1 MTLPTH
7 THAITFP
14 AQPFPQQTAY
24 PGALVHI
31 PERYDSTKPL
41 DIVVYSRGMGSCVSA
56 VAASEP
62 TACRPGGKLRHG
74 ARLVE
79 LFDAA
84 KVNALLVFPE
94 FLVEQATTNPG
105 QLKNVGGTMAFLNGV
120 LASAP
125 VVSALGRVRT
135 VQPDVRSVFLASHSA
150 GWNATGE
157 MITAKDV
164 PVRGVALFD
173 SFYGNAA
180 IFQKFAT
187 RVGRGEIPNG
197 RFSSIY
203 IGGDPQ
209 TNSLELAADLKRTL
223 PAAALR
229 IGAPRADLA
238 ASDFAAPPV
247 FFKLLRTEHNLVP
260 EKSFGLVLAG
270 GGFDP
275 IP

>member
-1 MTLPTH
+1 MPLPPH

-14 AQPFPQQTAY
+14 AQPFPAQVEH

-31 PERYDSTKPL
+31 PPGYDPTKPL
-41 DIVVYSRGMGSCVSA
+41 DLVVYSRGMGSCVSA

-62 TACRPGGKLRHG
+62 TACKPGGKLRHG

-84 KVNALLVFPE
+84 KVNALLIFPE
-94 FLVEQATTNPG
+94 FKVEQATTDPG

-125 VVSALGRVRT
+125 VVAALGGVRT
-135 VQPDVRSVFLASHSA
+135 VVPHVRSVFLASHSA
-150 GWNATGE
+150 GWDATGE

-173 SFYGNAA
+173 SMYGNAA
-180 IFQKFAT
+180 TFKKFAL
-187 RVGRGEIPNG
+187 RVGRGEVPNG

-203 IGGDPQ
+203 IGGAPE
-209 TNSLELAADLKRTL
+209 TNSVAVANELQRAL
-223 PAAALR
+223 PAAFVR
-229 IGAPRADLA
+229 VGAPRADLA

-247 FFKLLRTEHNLVP
+247 FFKLFRTEHNLVP
-260 EKSFGLVLAG
+260 EKVFGLVLAG

>member
-1 MTLPTH
+1 
-7 THAITFP
+7 
-14 AQPFPQQTAY
+14 
-24 PGALVHI
+24 
-31 PERYDSTKPL
+31 
-41 DIVVYSRGMGSCVSA
+41 MGSCVSA

-84 KVNALLVFPE
+84 KVNALLIFPE
-94 FLVEQATTNPG
+94 FLVEQATTDPG

-125 VVSALGRVRT
+125 VVAALGGVRT
-135 VQPDVRSVFLASHSA
+135 VVPHVRSVFLVAHSA
-150 GWNATGE
+150 GWDATGE
-157 MITAKDV
+157 MIAAKDV

-173 SFYGNAA
+173 AMYGNMA
-180 IFQKFAT
+180 IFRQFAT

-197 RFSSIY
+197 RFSSLY
-203 IGGDPQ
+203 TGGSPEA
-209 TNSLELAADLKRTL
+209 NSLEVAETVKKSI
-223 PAAALR
+223 PAGFMR
-229 IGAPRADLA
+229 VGAPRADLNV
-238 ASDFAAPPV
+238 SDFTVPPV

-260 EKSFGLVLAG
+260 EKAFGLVLAG